1 MHDSTKEIIKILDRY
16 SYRKSRIDVFKDACE
31 YNALTLA
38 CLFDPFKKQERNK
51 RRKEI
56 LDGYTG
62 QDKSTFET
70 ICNKITEMLSN
81 MLNCFD
87 DYLGDIYMN
96 IQAGNKH
103 LGQTFTPYHVA
114 KFMALIQL
122 PRKPTQDKVH
132 TVLDP
137 CCGSGIMSVAV
148 ADVLNGYDFN
158 YAQHAVMMA
167 SDIDIACVHMAYLQ
181 ISYCGMPAVIQHKNA
196 LTNEYWD
203 SFVTPAF
210 SLQYGKFYNA
220 LKGEILWTKN
230 NVKQNL

>member
-1 MHDSTKEIIKILDRY
+1 MQNCSKEIIRILDHY

-38 CLFDPFKKQERNK
+38 CLFDPFKKQERNN

-56 LDGYTG
+56 LDSYTG

-70 ICNKITEMLSN
+70 ICNKITEILSN

-96 IQAGNKH
+96 IQAGNKR
-103 LGQTFTPYHVA
+103 LGQTFTPYHLA
-114 KFMALIQL
+114 KMMALIQV

-132 TVLDP
+132 TILDP
-137 CCGSGIMSVAV
+137 CCGSGVFTIGLS
-148 ADVLNGYDFN
+148 DVLTDYAFN
-158 YAQHAVMMA
+158 YAQYAVVIT

-196 LTNEYWD
+196 LTNECWD

-210 SLQYGKFYNA
+210 SLQYDKFYNV
-220 LKGEILWTKN
+220 LQN
-230 NVKQNL
+230 NN